1 MDNILARNSHFAIKQ
16 LIYYP
21 WYKLNFKGGMSLKVK
36 WIIES
41 DFPLG
46 TKGKIYE
53 VLNEHVLG
61 KTKRVKWY
69 KITNDMEET
78 CWFPETY
85 FEIVEEEKYP

>member
-1 MDNILARNSHFAIKQ
+1 M
-16 LIYYP
+16 P
-21 WYKLNFKGGMSLKVK
+21 LKVK

-46 TKGKIYE
+46 TKGKVYE

-69 KITNDMEET
+69 KIVNDMDET

-85 FEIVEEEKYP
+85 FEVVEENERNSK

>member
-1 MDNILARNSHFAIKQ
+1 MYNSILENPTTLVVGVCQ
-16 LIYYP
+16 
-21 WYKLNFKGGMSLKVK
+21 
-36 WIIES
+36 
-41 DFPLG
+41 
-46 TKGKIYE
+46 E

>member
-1 MDNILARNSHFAIKQ
+1 M
-16 LIYYP
+16 P
-21 WYKLNFKGGMSLKVK
+21 LKVK

-46 TKGKIYE
+46 TKGKVYE

-69 KITNDMEET
+69 KITNDMD
-78 CWFPETY
+78 
-85 FEIVEEEKYP
+85 